1 MSLRTSYSNIHV
13 QLQESCN
20 STDIIYFES
29 KSVVWGIGQYSHIIS
44 GPYHLQLTCKQY
56 NLRKE
61 GRVSEPYEPYA
72 IKLRTAKKP
81 SDGSY
86 GLCANSLLTD
96 ENVAHTHADD
106 HGATKVSRRKYSTAQ
121 VPLNASMS
129 ASSET
134 VRNEPIPASTA
145 TTSEPL
151 TRPGHKCS
159 GSMSLESDVPPKRLR
174 LGPLKGWGVERDG
187 VSMTAV
193 EYSQKHWRNIIN
205 LTNFHNT
212 KRSN

>member
-1 MSLRTSYSNIHV
+1 MSLHTSYSNIHV

-44 GPYHLQLTCKQY
+44 GPYHLQFTCKQY

-86 GLCANSLLTD
+86 GLCANSLFSFGYP
-96 ENVAHTHADD
+96 E
-106 HGATKVSRRKYSTAQ
+106 
-121 VPLNASMS
+121 
-129 ASSET
+129 
-134 VRNEPIPASTA
+134 
-145 TTSEPL
+145 
-151 TRPGHKCS
+151 
-159 GSMSLESDVPPKRLR
+159 GSHIEC
-174 LGPLKGWGVERDG
+174 VEQFRIL
-187 VSMTAV
+187 
-193 EYSQKHWRNIIN
+193 H
-205 LTNFHNT
+205 
-212 KRSN
+212 RSNLEPSLNFFAGNFFYP